1 MINSILSVLVG
12 SLGFIAGIGMLHWLL
27 MFVLLISAGVLY
39 LALSEQYESGKA
51 MQLSYTSSWS
61 VGPSSFCNQATIKP
75 REFSHPK

>member
-51 MQLSYTSSWS
+51 MGIAAVLYVLMVGWS
-61 VGPSSFCNQATIKP
+61 FLIL
-75 REFSHPK
+75 